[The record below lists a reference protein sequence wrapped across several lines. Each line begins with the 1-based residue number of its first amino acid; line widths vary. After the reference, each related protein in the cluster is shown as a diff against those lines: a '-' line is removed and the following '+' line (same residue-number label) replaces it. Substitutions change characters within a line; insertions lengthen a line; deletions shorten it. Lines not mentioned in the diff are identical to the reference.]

1 MSINLDSLK
10 NRLQTLQQQSAEKG
24 TKKTTDDIWKPEVGT
39 QQVRIVPYIHNKENP
54 FIELYFHYNIGKRSY
69 LSPITYGNPDPIVE
83 FSEKLKTTGVKEDWV
98 NGKKLEPKM
107 RVYVPV
113 LVRGQEDQGVKF
125 WGFGIQVYQE
135 LLSYIADPD
144 YGDITDPINGRDI
157 VVEVRPPADTGK
169 SYPETN
175 IRIKPNQ
182 TKASEDK
189 NVINFIKNQKKI
201 TEIFT
206 EYSYDELKDVLN
218 KWLNPEEESEITSD
232 YQESVASSAKP
243 NTSTTKNQIE
253 DAFAELFNQ
262 DN

>member
-1 MSINLDSLK
+1 MSINLDSIK

-24 TKKTTDDIWKPEVGT
+24 TKKSADDIWKPEVGS
-39 QQVRIVPYIHNKENP
+39 QQIRIVPYIHDKENP
-54 FIELYFHYNIGKRSY
+54 FIELFFHYNVGKRSY
-69 LSPITYGNPDPIVE
+69 LSPVTYGNADPIVE
-83 FSEKLKTTGVKEDWV
+83 FSEKLKSTGVKEDWV
-98 NGKKLEPKM
+98 MGKKLEPKM
-107 RVYVPV
+107 RIYAPV

-144 YGDITDPINGRDI
+144 YGDITDLINGRDI

-182 TKASEDK
+182 TKVSEDK
-189 NVINFIKNQKKI
+189 NVINAIKNQKKI
-201 TEIFT
+201 TDIFT
-206 EYSYDELKDVLN
+206 EYSYDDLKEVLN
-218 KWLNPEEESEITSD
+218 KWLNPEEETEITSN
-232 YQESVASSAKP
+232 YEETVASSTKG
-243 NTSTTKNQIE
+243 NTSSTKTQIE

>member
-1 MSINLDSLK
+1 MAMNIDSIK
-10 NRLQTLQQQSAEKG
+10 NRLQSLQQQSTEKSS
-24 TKKTTDDIWKPEVGT
+24 KKSSDDIWKPEVGT

-54 FIELYFHYNIGKRSY
+54 FIELYFHYNIGKRVY
-69 LSPITYGNPDPIVE
+69 LSPVTSGNPDPIVE
-83 FSEKLKTTGVKEDWV
+83 FAEKLKQTGVKEDWV

-107 RVYVPV
+107 RIYAPV
-113 LVRGQEDQGVKF
+113 IVRGQEDQGVKF

-135 LLSYIADPD
+135 LLSYVADPD

-175 IRIKPNQ
+175 IRIKPNK
-182 TKASEDK
+182 TPVSDDT
-189 NVINFIKNQKKI
+189 NIISTLKNQKKI

-206 EYSYDELKDVLN
+206 EYSYDELKEVLN
-218 KWLNPEEESEITSD
+218 KWLNPEEESEISTN
-232 YQESVASSAKP
+232 YQETPASSAST
-243 NTSTTKNQIE
+243 NTASTKNQIE

-262 DN
+262 